1 MLTPGQAV
9 AALSQVSR
17 RSGAA
22 LDDDSTPLEMACEAL
37 RGGREEKP
45 RAKPNRTESL
55 LGIRAGC
62 CQPSAS
68 RSSTQNGERSL
79 PAASFARLPSEPSFV
94 SGVVRH

>member
-37 RGGREEKP
+37 RGGREEGRARNQIVRRACSEFGQVVASHP
-45 RAKPNRTESL
+45 RRAPALKTANAVYQRPPL
-55 LGIRAGC
+55 LGCRAS
-62 CQPSAS
+62 P
-68 RSSTQNGERSL
+68 
-79 PAASFARLPSEPSFV
+79 ASFRA
-94 SGVVRH
+94 